1 MADIVA
7 TGFWIRAVGDQI
19 KDVWDY
25 KPSQDIL
32 DTQGGWREAIQI
44 TPEVNP
50 MREYISGHVILLEPT
65 PAEIRW
71 QIAYLTV
78 DDRKGMLIS
87 EANLKYQTVIT
98 AEMNKETDP
107 DPDSHMDM
115 AVVQAANEVYTA
127 RVTQINACTTQEELD
142 AIWNL

>member
-7 TGFWIRAVGDQI
+7 TGFWIRAVGDEI

-50 MREYISGHVILLEPT
+50 MREYISHHTIDISVT

-71 QIAYLTV
+71 HLAYLSV

-87 EANLKYQTVIT
+87 QADNTYRQVIQTET
-98 AEMNKETDP
+98 AKETDP
-107 DPDSHMDM
+107 DPNSHMDID
-115 AVVQAANEVYTA
+115 VVNAANATYQA
-127 RVTQINACTTQEELD
+127 RIAQINACTTQEELD

>member
-7 TGFWIRAVGDQI
+7 TGFWIRAVGDEI

-50 MREYISGHVILLEPT
+50 MREYISHHTIDISVT

-71 QIAYLTV
+71 HLAYLTV
-78 DDRKGMLIS
+78 EDRKGMLIGQADS
-87 EANLKYQTVIT
+87 KYRAIIQAET
-98 AEMNKETDP
+98 AKETDP

-115 AVVQAANEVYTA
+115 AVVQAANTAYTA
-127 RVTQINACTTQEELD
+127 RIAQINACTTQEELD

>member
-1 MADIVA
+1 MADVIA
-7 TGFWIRAVGDQI
+7 TGFWIRAVGGEI
-19 KDVWDY
+19 RDVWDY

-44 TPEVNP
+44 TPTVDP
-50 MREYISGHVILLEPT
+50 MREYINGHVIDLTPT

-71 QIAYLTV
+71 NVSYLTV

-87 EANLKYQTVIT
+87 EADAKYQNVIT
-98 AEMNKETDP
+98 TEMDKETDP
-107 DPDSHMDM
+107 DPNSHMDM
-115 AVVQAANEVYTA
+115 AVVQAANTTYTA
-127 RVTQINACTTQEELD
+127 RINQINACTTQEELD

>member
-1 MADIVA
+1 MADHIA
-7 TGFWIRAVGDQI
+7 TGFWIRAVGGEI

-44 TPEVNP
+44 TPDVNP
-50 MREYISGHVILLEPT
+50 MREYINGHTIDINVT

-71 QIAYLTV
+71 HLAYLTV

-87 EANLKYQTVIT
+87 EADSKYQAVINT
-98 AEMNKETDP
+98 EMNKETDP

-115 AVVQAANEVYTA
+115 AVVQAANTAYTA
-127 RVTQINACTTQEELD
+127 RVAQVNACTTQEELD

>member
-1 MADIVA
+1 MADHIA
-7 TGFWIRAVGDQI
+7 TGFWIRAVGDEI

-44 TPEVNP
+44 TPDVDP
-50 MREYISGHVILLEPT
+50 MREYINGHTIDINVT

-71 QIAYLTV
+71 HLAYLSV

-87 EANLKYQTVIT
+87 EADSKYRAVIAAET
-98 AEMNKETDP
+98 AKETDP

-115 AVVQAANEVYTA
+115 AVVQAANTAYTA
-127 RVTQINACTTQEELD
+127 RINQINACTTQEELD

>member
-1 MADIVA
+1 MADHIA
-7 TGFWIRAVGDQI
+7 TGFWIRAVGNEI

-44 TPEVNP
+44 TPDVDP
-50 MREYISGHVILLEPT
+50 MREYINGHTIDIAVT

-71 QIAYLTV
+71 HLAYLTV
-78 DDRKGMLIS
+78 EDRQGMLIS
-87 EANLKYQTVIT
+87 EAQGKYNAVLN
-98 AEMNKETDP
+98 AEVAKESDT

-115 AVVQAANEVYTA
+115 AVVEAANTAYKA
-127 RVTQINACTTQEELD
+127 RVAQVQACTTQEELD